1 MNPRQVVSFVLHLY
15 WRLFRPK
22 SFGVKAIIMHPDN
35 PDLCLVVQHNYGNQ
49 FAWNLPGGGYQP
61 AHESPEQ
68 AIIRELREELG
79 VVATVKLRLDDYYT
93 DAQGKRD
100 TVSLFIC
107 TTDTLAFSLNHE
119 GGKCPKRLAG
129 ALCPFTGIT
138 DKFHDLLANRDD
150 ARRFSR
156 GHLGGRGGFG
166 LGRCWHGTY
175 LLLTRPNETAVGPLM
190 GFAVA

>member
-119 GGKCPKRLAG
+119 LKVVAWHSMAKIANDKAYYRIVRYAIGLCLAS
-129 ALCPFTGIT
+129 P
-138 DKFHDLLANRDD
+138 
-150 ARRFSR
+150 
-156 GHLGGRGGFG
+156 
-166 LGRCWHGTY
+166 
-175 LLLTRPNETAVGPLM
+175 RP
-190 GFAVA
+190 